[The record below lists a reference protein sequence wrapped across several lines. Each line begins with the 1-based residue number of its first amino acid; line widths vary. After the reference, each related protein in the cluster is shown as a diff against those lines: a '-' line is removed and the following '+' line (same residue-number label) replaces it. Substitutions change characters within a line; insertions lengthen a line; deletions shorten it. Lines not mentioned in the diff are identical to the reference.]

1 MVPRWDPT
9 GGDGSHLPGGW
20 PPASVPTGAV
30 TACPC
35 SGAQYHRGPVL
46 GGGGGRTV
54 GARHPWNKGE
64 GENPK
69 VRMGPPPIKG
79 CGAKP
84 RAGAKHARSYF
95 PVYIPLT
102 QGSGAAFSHEGPPP
116 PAPKPHGT
124 SLSLHLNPHQLLLP
138 RWREQPGDFCPRPW
152 DPPHTHTPGDPPPF
166 PPPLGHRSSLQ
177 PGTPPLPP
185 HSQTPLLP
193 FGLTVQ
199 RYREAEETVGGRAL
213 LQHREGTVQVEGG
226 GTGEQRAQHQ
236 QQRPRYRRRRRKRR
250 RQQQQQP
257 AAPRHVPHRLSRSRH
272 RRTAPHRGRCAAGR
286 GRGRAGRAGA
296 RPSGHSP

>member
-1 MVPRWDPT
+1 MGTELRQQPDKVE
-9 GGDGSHLPGGW
+9 GGDARGFATTPGRVSADGAEVGSHGWGWFPPPGGVA
-20 PPASVPTGAV
+20 ASFRAHRCCHGVSLLW
-30 TACPC
+30 CPVSPGSC
-35 SGAQYHRGPVL
+35 AGR

-152 DPPHTHTPGDPPPF
+152 DPPPHTLRGTLP
-166 PPPLGHRSSLQ
+166 RS
-177 PGTPPLPP
+177 P
-185 HSQTPLLP
+185 HP
-193 FGLTVQ
+193 
-199 RYREAEETVGGRAL
+199 
-213 LQHREGTVQVEGG
+213 
-226 GTGEQRAQHQ
+226 
-236 QQRPRYRRRRRKRR
+236 
-250 RQQQQQP
+250 
-257 AAPRHVPHRLSRSRH
+257 
-272 RRTAPHRGRCAAGR
+272 
-286 GRGRAGRAGA
+286 
-296 RPSGHSP
+296 